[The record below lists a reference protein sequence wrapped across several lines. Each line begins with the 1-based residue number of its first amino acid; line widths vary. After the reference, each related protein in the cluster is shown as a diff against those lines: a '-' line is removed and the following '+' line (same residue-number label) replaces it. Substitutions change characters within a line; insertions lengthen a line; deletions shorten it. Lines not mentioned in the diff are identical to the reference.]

1 MRNIRWQF
9 LIAIGGMIL
18 VIGLLLGQSPDVDNA
33 TPLPVRGGS
42 YSEALVGQIVR
53 LNPVLDFFNQVDRD
67 IDRLLFTGLVRFDTR
82 GQPVPDLAESWAVS
96 ADATLYTFTL
106 RSNALWHDGA
116 PVTADDVIFT
126 FSKLQDAD
134 FPGPADLHSLWQ
146 QINIVKLSD
155 LTVQFQLPE
164 PYAPFFDYVAL
175 GLLPDHLL
183 RGVSAADLIDHPFN
197 LEPIGTGPFRLDRF
211 LAQDGEPGGVSLVAF
226 DDFYG
231 QAPYLERVEF
241 RTYPS
246 NQEAMDA
253 YLAGAVQGISQL
265 DISTLATALQTP
277 GLDVHA
283 TMLPRVSVVF
293 LNLRH
298 PEKAFFTDKR
308 IRQALL
314 LATNRQWIVDQLLD
328 GQGVLAAGPI
338 LPWSWAFAAELE
350 PAPFD
355 PGQAERLLDAAG
367 WVLPTGAAP
376 GAAEYV
382 RSKDEV
388 PLAFELLHASDP
400 LHTQAAQALQTN
412 WAAVGVQV
420 TLVPVDGEAL
430 LSEHLQPRDYQAAL
444 TDLNLSRYPDP
455 DPYPFWHD
463 SQIETGQNY
472 GGFDDRNSS
481 IWLEQARTT
490 PDFGRR
496 ADLYA
501 SFQHRFQDQVPALLL
516 YYPVHDL
523 ALSASIQGVSIGPMF
538 DASDRFN
545 GIAGWYLQA
554 RRGVGAESTTS
565 P

>member
-211 LAQDGEPGGVSLVAF
+211 LAQDGEPSGVSLVAF
-226 DDFYG
+226 DNFYG

-265 DISTLATALQTP
+265 DTSTLATALQTP

-298 PEKAFFTDKR
+298 PEKAFFADKR

-355 PGQAERLLDAAG
+355 PGQAKRLLDAAG

-430 LSEHLQPRDYQAAL
+430 RSEHLQPRDYQAAL

>member
-146 QINIVKLSD
+146 QINVVKLND

-211 LAQDGEPGGVSLVAF
+211 LAQDGEPSGVSLIAF

-283 TMLPRVSVVF
+283 SMLPRVNVVF

-298 PEKAFFTDKR
+298 PEKAFFADKR

-463 SQIETGQNY
+463 SQIDTGQNY